1 MEDEMI
7 KHSDSTPVFEPKE
20 RVKVAGQNGAVEKTL
35 EDGRV
40 LVQFDNGQKQPIEPD
55 KVQR

>member
-7 KHSDSTPVFEPKE
+7 KHSDSTPAFEPQE
-20 RVKVAGQNGAVEKTL
+20 RVKVAGQHGAVEKTL

-40 LVQFDNGQKQPIEPD
+40 VVQFDNGQKQPIEPD
-55 KVQR
+55 KITR